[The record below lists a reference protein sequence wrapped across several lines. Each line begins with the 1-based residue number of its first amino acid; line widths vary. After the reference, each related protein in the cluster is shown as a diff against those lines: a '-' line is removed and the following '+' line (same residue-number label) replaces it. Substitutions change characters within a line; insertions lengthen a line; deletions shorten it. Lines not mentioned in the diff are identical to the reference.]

1 VVSYADRV
9 IQKAPRRVSFWRRGH
24 LPIVL
29 VGSRVVKRKA
39 PSMVQPDGLADKE
52 TMMAELRSVRERT
65 LAFLEETH
73 QRKLEAYF
81 WRHPFLGYLNFYD

>member
-1 VVSYADRV
+1 
-9 IQKAPRRVSFWRRGH
+9 
-24 LPIVL
+24 
-29 VGSRVVKRKA
+29 
-39 PSMVQPDGLADKE
+39 MVQPDGLADKE